1 MAQYTGMI
9 LTKKGRDLQAKAEAG
24 ATLTF
29 TKAKIGDGQLGQGQS
44 LENLNDLISPQKTLT
59 ISSVQAES
67 GGLCRIRTNITNQGI
82 TQGFYVRE
90 IGLFAQDPD
99 LGEILYAISTASA
112 ADYLPPEGG
121 ATIVNNQFDI
131 IVIVGNASSIS
142 ATINPSGLVNQEQL
156 ANLQGQVDSLAKN
169 VIGSAVVTGLAFT
182 VAGLTAS
189 YTAGTAYVSGVK
201 FDVAAGSIQ
210 LNANQGQYIYLDT
223 DGKVKGTTDQA
234 TAQAKCL
241 LWYFTT
247 NATNV
252 LTSTDRRSVIDSTQ
266 FVKQSEMSQYA
277 KKAGET
283 FTGAVNMDGGG
294 QVLNL
299 KPGTA
304 DHAYMGI
311 YAETQA
317 PTIRSGYIGYPNA
330 GNTTLTVGNDMSGG
344 NVALTPGAGGRV
356 VLNGDTN
363 MGGRMIYGI
372 KDLCFA
378 NATKLSETA
387 GTRTALNA
395 ESNRFDVIT
404 SDGNK
409 YIATMNGMTGSLQ
422 FMSFDLLGGN
432 KVVRS
437 GKDANGIFTQV
448 DYYRVDEATL
458 FQRSKLSGM
467 PDANGNYPTV
477 TLTRYADDG
486 VTVIG
491 TLSYN
496 ITYDADGDYTLVT

>member
-90 IGLFAQDPD
+90 IGLFAQDPN

-131 IVIVGNASSIS
+131 IVIVGNASSIG

-169 VIGSAVVTGLAFT
+169 VIGSAVVSGLAFT

-210 LNANQGQYIYLDT
+210 LNANQGQYIYLDS
-223 DGKVKGTTDQA
+223 DGKVKGTTDQTA
-234 TAQAKCL
+234 AQAKCL
-241 LWYFTT
+241 LWYFST
-247 NATNV
+247 NATDV
-252 LTSTDRRSVIDSTQ
+252 ITSTDRRSVIDSTQ
-266 FVKQSEMSQYA
+266 FVKQTEVATNGANKIPRLDGQGKGAFSITGDA
-277 KKAGET
+277 ATVGGKAASDIVLQTEVAANGANKIPRLDAQGKGS
-283 FTGAVNMDGGG
+283 FSITGDASTV
-294 QVLNL
+294 
-299 KPGTA
+299 
-304 DHAYMGI
+304 
-311 YAETQA
+311 
-317 PTIRSGYIGYPNA
+317 A
-330 GNTTLTVGNDMSGG
+330 GKTVGNAASNVPLSNGTLNTNLNADMVDGYHVGSGA
-344 NVALTPGAGGRV
+344 NQIPTR
-356 VLNGDTN
+356 D
-363 MGGRMIYGI
+363 
-372 KDLCFA
+372 A
-378 NATKLSETA
+378 NAILSA
-387 GTRTALNA
+387 
-395 ESNRFDVIT
+395 DVL
-404 SDGNK
+404 
-409 YIATMNGMTGSLQ
+409 TMFNQ
-422 FMSFDLLGGN
+422 YA
-432 KVVRS
+432 S
-437 GKDANGIFTQV
+437 GKDANGIYTVV
-448 DYYRVDEATL
+448 DFKRVDGTL
-458 FQRSKLSGM
+458 FMKSTLSN
-467 PDANGNYPTV
+467 PDANGKYQTNTWQFYNAAGTAV
-477 TLTRYADDG
+477 VSTKTWTLT
-486 VTVIG
+486 
-491 TLSYN
+491 L
-496 ITYDADGDYTLVT
+496 DADGNIVSKVVA

>member
-131 IVIVGNASSIS
+131 IVIVGNASSSS
-142 ATINPSGLVNQEQL
+142 ATITPTGLVNQEQL

-169 VIGSAVVTGLAFT
+169 VIGSAIVSGLAFT

-201 FDVAAGSIQ
+201 VDVAAGSFQ

-223 DGKVKGTTDQA
+223 DGKVKGTTDQSS
-234 TAQAKCL
+234 AQAKCL
-241 LWYFTT
+241 LWYFST
-247 NATNV
+247 NLTDV
-252 LTSTDRRSVIDSTQ
+252 ITSTDRRSVIDSTQ
-266 FVKQSEMSQYA
+266 FVKQAEVAANGANKIPRLDAQGKGAFSITGDAATVGGKSV
-277 KKAGET
+277 G
-283 FTGAVNMDGGG
+283 TGANQIPTRDANGKLVAD
-294 QVLNL
+294 QLARL
-299 KPGTA
+299 K
-304 DHAYMGI
+304 I
-311 YAETQA
+311 
-317 PTIRSGYIGYPNA
+317 
-330 GNTTLTVGNDMSGG
+330 
-344 NVALTPGAGGRV
+344 
-356 VLNGDTN
+356 
-363 MGGRMIYGI
+363 
-372 KDLCFA
+372 
-378 NATKLSETA
+378 TK
-387 GTRTALNA
+387 
-395 ESNRFDVIT
+395 
-404 SDGNK
+404 
-409 YIATMNGMTGSLQ
+409 
-422 FMSFDLLGGN
+422 
-432 KVVRS
+432 S
-437 GKDANGIFTQV
+437 GKDANGKFTQV
-448 DYYRVDEATL
+448 DYKRESDNTL
-458 FQRSKLSGM
+458 FMRSVLSN
-467 PDANGNYPTV
+467 PDANGNYQTDTWTYYKTDGTTV
-477 TLTRYADDG
+477 AETKIWT
-486 VTVIG
+486 
-491 TLSYN
+491 
-496 ITYDADGDYTLVT
+496 ITYDADGDVTSIT

>member
-142 ATINPSGLVNQEQL
+142 ATITPTGLVNQEQL

-169 VIGSAVVTGLAFT
+169 VIGSAVVSGLAFT

-201 FDVAAGSIQ
+201 VDVAAGSIQ
-210 LNANQGQYIYLDT
+210 LNGTQGQYIYLDS
-223 DGKVKGTTDQA
+223 DGLVKNTTSQA
-234 TAQAKCL
+234 TADAKCK
-241 LWYFTT
+241 LWYF
-247 NATNV
+247 ATDATSV
-252 LTSTDRRSVIDSTQ
+252 ITSTDSRNIVSKDA
-266 FVKQSEMSQYA
+266 FVKQTDVAANGANKIPRLDAQGKGVFSI
-277 KKAGET
+277 
-283 FTGAVNMDGGG
+283 TGDAASVGG
-294 QVLNL
+294 
-299 KPGTA
+299 K
-304 DHAYMGI
+304 
-311 YAETQA
+311 
-317 PTIRSGYIGYPNA
+317 
-330 GNTTLTVGNDMSGG
+330 TVGVGANQIPSRDANGRL
-344 NVALTPGAGGRV
+344 VADQLT
-356 VLNGDTN
+356 NF
-363 MGGRMIYGI
+363 
-372 KDLCFA
+372 K
-378 NATKLSETA
+378 
-387 GTRTALNA
+387 
-395 ESNRFDVIT
+395 
-404 SDGNK
+404 
-409 YIATMNGMTGSLQ
+409 
-422 FMSFDLLGGN
+422 
-432 KVVRS
+432 KVKS
-437 GKDANGIFTQV
+437 GKDANGIFTV
-448 DYYRVDEATL
+448 VEYRRISDNTL
-458 FQRSKLSGM
+458 YMKSTLSN
-467 PDANGNYPTV
+467 PDDMGNYQTD
-477 TLTRYADDG
+477 TRVYYKADG
-486 VTVIG
+486 VTVDSFV
-491 TLSYN
+491 TVT
-496 ITYDADGDYTLVT
+496 ITYDADGDVISEVPNA